1 MTILVEF
8 SNNVNYSWKFQHKEI
23 ELFDRDVIN
32 QFVPNF
38 KQLMKGG
45 VNVYSDNGGGSSPF
59 WYGEE
64 SPLI

>member
-1 MTILVEF
+1 MVGL
-8 SNNVNYSWKFQHKEI
+8 YG
-23 ELFDRDVIN
+23 RDVIY
-32 QFVPNF
+32 QVVPNF
-38 KQLMKGG
+38 KQLKKGG